1 MGLEGMMRAATDGF
15 DISARK
21 FHQGLSVAL
30 LVLGFLVG
38 AVDGAWL
45 VGFVGLVLLLGRFW
59 WQADLFRQLAWRV
72 LEPAGLLQRREI
84 QENHETRRV
93 ARVLGGSITLAA
105 AVLLASGQSWAW
117 IAVGLI
123 AVMISLDA
131 IFNFCALCWL
141 TLQFDKLATR

>member
-1 MGLEGMMRAATDGF
+1 MQAATNGY

-21 FHQGLSVAL
+21 LHQGFCVAFL
-30 LVLGFLVG
+30 AVAFVLGAG
-38 AVDGAWL
+38 DGSWL

-72 LEPAGLLQRREI
+72 LEPAGILTRREV

-93 ARVLGGSITLAA
+93 ARVVGGAIILAA
-105 AVLLASGQSWAW
+105 AVLLAGGQSWAW

-123 AVMISLDA
+123 ALMISLDA

-141 TLQFDKLATR
+141 TLQFNRLAPR